1 MAKKGIHQKYFDTK
15 ITCTTCGTEFMSG
28 STRGEEIKVDTCSS
42 CHPFYT
48 GNQQFANAAGRV
60 ERFKSKFNKK
70 EEIAKQTASLSKTQK
85 DLNKKNA
92 KDKKEAPSTANKP
105 E

>member
-1 MAKKGIHQKYFDTK
+1 MAREGIHPKYFDTK
-15 ITCTTCGTEFMSG
+15 IMCTTCGTEHMSG
-28 STRGEEIKVDTCSS
+28 STKGEELKVDTCSS

-70 EEIAKQTASLSKTQK
+70 EELVKQIEEASKVQK
-85 DLNKKNA
+85 ELNKKTA
-92 KDKKEAPSTANKP
+92 KPKSDNQKAE
-105 E
+105 